1 MTQPFYTMRRLGV
14 FLLLSAAILVAVLLF
29 MPYRTDCGLPLSE
42 AFQDSSGFHS
52 LPDSM
57 AYKPGS
63 GLPGPPEAILG
74 MCQLR
79 AQQRL
84 WQAGAVGALGVI
96 AFGFF
101 GRSHS
106 PKEDTRR

>member
-29 MPYRTDCGLPLSE
+29 MPYRTDCGLPLAE
-42 AFQDSSGFHS
+42 AFQDSSGFRS
-52 LPDSM
+52 LPDST
-57 AYKPGS
+57 AYEPGS
-63 GLPGPPEAILG
+63 GLPGPDAILG
-74 MCQLR
+74 ICQLR

-84 WQAGAVGALGVI
+84 WWAGAVGTLGII
-96 AFGFF
+96 AFGLL